1 MATATVS
8 AARPSGQKGVGC
20 STGMWTA
27 KRRGRGWCQR
37 SLRRCGRAPG
47 RTSSTVSCAALS
59 GMIERRNALLRGPQ
73 TVNIRTLQPPE
84 HSRQSLSQSP
94 NTRARVCHRD
104 KFAQLDRA
112 DSGEAWETTS
122 TSTAPR
128 CHHLRW
134 RGRPPHRMSFHAF
147 WHTYLYSPSPLRAL
161 VSRRCSTKHH
171 HHQRKG
177 DRSGRPAPL
186 PLVWPPLTGWRR
198 GSKTPKDMGCSL
210 ALPTERLP
218 FTARLALM
226 LALPTPT
233 RKS

>member
-1 MATATVS
+1 
-8 AARPSGQKGVGC
+8 
-20 STGMWTA
+20 MWTA

-59 GMIERRNALLRGPQ
+59 GMIERRNALLRGPHI

-104 KFAQLDRA
+104 KSAQLDRA
-112 DSGEAWETTS
+112 DSGEAWEPTS

-134 RGRPPHRMSFHAF
+134 RGRPHRMSFHASS
-147 WHTYLYSPSPLRAL
+147 HTYLYSPSPLRAL
-161 VSRRCSTKHH
+161 VSC
-171 HHQRKG
+171 Q
-177 DRSGRPAPL
+177 
-186 PLVWPPLTGWRR
+186 LVINIIIMLSSFPQTNV
-198 GSKTPKDMGCSL
+198 
-210 ALPTERLP
+210 LP
-218 FTARLALM
+218 F
-226 LALPTPT
+226 
-233 RKS
+233 